1 MACSYLLVKHGVRK
15 AKAVLISIVSR
26 EGKMVSGLIV
36 EAFDIM
42 GDYGMFFG
50 IHAMYYDTAENRAQA
65 SPVYIPTMFFL
76 ILSTLVS
83 IASLALRGAFTA
95 KQMSRRR
102 RELKFLGDRKEYM
115 QQLRDKIDDAERT
128 CTQTYIGVALAV
140 FECLP
145 MGCIG
150 MYWFIEKY
158 SIPWTQ
164 VISLFTSALAL
175 GTKLLSVSTL
185 PYWWAKLK
193 KWRANTRPVGE
204 RAALGTELAVAAI
217 ADGAALNNGDDMAT
231 LGDGLQH
238 LRTMNLA
245 VARRAERQPTPTAAA
260 IAAKLMKMDHV
271 LLQFLDMVP
280 AADRS
285 EPAPADEAA
294 PHPSTRL
301 RLSPFLASS
310 LEAQLLLPRRALAAP
325 AT

>member
-1 MACSYLLVKHGVRK
+1 M
-15 AKAVLISIVSR
+15 LISIVSR

-50 IHAMYYDTAENRAQA
+50 IHAMYYDTAENRAKA
-65 SPVYIPTMFFL
+65 SPVYIPAMFFL

-95 KQMSRRR
+95 KQMRRRR

-115 QQLRDKIDDAERT
+115 QQLRDKIDDAERI
-128 CTQTYIGVALAV
+128 CTQTYIGAALAV
-140 FECLP
+140 LECLP

-175 GTKLLSVSTL
+175 GMKLSSVSTL

-193 KWRANTRPVGE
+193 KWSANTRPVGE
-204 RAALGTELAVAAI
+204 RAALGTELAAATM
-217 ADGAALNNGDDMAT
+217 ADGAVPDDGDDMAT
-231 LGDGLQH
+231 LGAGLQH
-238 LRTMNLA
+238 LRTMNLT
-245 VARRAERQPTPTAAA
+245 VARRAERQSTPTAAA

-271 LLQFLDMVP
+271 LLQFLDVVP
-280 AADRS
+280 AADSS
-285 EPAPADEAA
+285 EAAPANEAA
-294 PHPSTRL
+294 PHPSARL
-301 RLSPFLASS
+301 CLHLTLASF
-310 LEAQLLLPRRALAAP
+310 LEVQLLLPRIALAAP
-325 AT
+325 AILKCDRAPLPRLLR

>member
-1 MACSYLLVKHGVRK
+1 
-15 AKAVLISIVSR
+15 
-26 EGKMVSGLIV
+26 MVSGLIV

-50 IHAMYYDTAENRAQA
+50 IHAMYYDTAENRAKA
-65 SPVYIPTMFFL
+65 SPVYIPAMFFL

-95 KQMSRRR
+95 KQMRRRR

-175 GTKLLSVSTL
+175 GMKLSSVSTL
-185 PYWWAKLK
+185 PYWWAKLN
-193 KWRANTRPVGE
+193 KWRADTRPVGE

-260 IAAKLMKMDHV
+260 IAVKLMKMDHV
-271 LLQFLDMVP
+271 LLQFLDMAP

-294 PHPSTRL
+294 PHPSARL
-301 RLSPFLASS
+301 RLPPSLASF
-310 LEAQLLLPRRALAAP
+310 LEAQLLLPRRALAAQTVLHCRDSFVDL
-325 AT
+325 ASCA